1 MKMGIRN
8 AMIAALMLVNVGVRA
23 SGSLSNLE
31 AMYIYNFL
39 RHVNWPADIGGENFM
54 IGVMGDNEAYEELV
68 QYTAN
73 RKVGTKSIIIK
84 KITSSDE
91 AAGCQLVFVPASN
104 SAKVSDLKNKLGN
117 KPCLIVCEKEGS
129 IASGSTIEFV
139 FEGNKLKFRINQER
153 AKQQNLVVSK
163 ALIDMSV

>member
-1 MKMGIRN
+1 MRIRS
-8 AMIAALMLVNVGVRA
+8 MLVVMLLIAGVAVRA
-23 SGSLSNLE
+23 SGNLSNLE

-39 RHVNWPADIGGENFM
+39 RHINWPTSVGGESFV

-84 KITSSDE
+84 KINSSDE
-91 AAGCQLVFVPASN
+91 ASACQLVFVPASN
-104 SAKVSDLKNKLGN
+104 SAKVGDLKNKLGV

-139 FEGNKLKFRINQER
+139 IQDSKLKFRISEER
-153 AKQQNLVVSK
+153 AKQQNLLVSK
-163 ALIDMSV
+163 TLIDMSI